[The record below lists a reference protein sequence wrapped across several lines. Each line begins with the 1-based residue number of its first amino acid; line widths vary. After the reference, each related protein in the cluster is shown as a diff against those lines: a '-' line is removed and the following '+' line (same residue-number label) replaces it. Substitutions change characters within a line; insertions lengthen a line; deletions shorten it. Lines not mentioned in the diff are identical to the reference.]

1 MKMKERRRRS
11 GLVHYRKAD
20 CRGRWWRAGTRTAEE
35 EEEEEME
42 DVRGVRTPQPGEKAS
57 SQKPPEFSPER
68 QRRDTQSLDEVFL

>member
-1 MKMKERRRRS
+1 M
-11 GLVHYRKAD
+11 HYRKAD

-68 QRRDTQSLDEVFL
+68 QRRDTQSLDEMFL